1 MQNAEA
7 WQGRNKMQSHEMR
20 IEVCHNARRLLDCVL
35 SGRLPAALVPK
46 ATQVMA
52 AKLSPASLRL
62 SLDNWTLLI
71 VLLCI
76 FWAAGGLGR
85 MLYFWKAQRYQDM
98 TYTLSLLTKKG

>member
-1 MQNAEA
+1 M
-7 WQGRNKMQSHEMR
+7 
-20 IEVCHNARRLLDCVL
+20 L

-76 FWAAGGLGR
+76 FWAAGGLRR
-85 MLYFWKAQRYQDM
+85 MLYIWKAQRRQDI
-98 TYTLSLLTKKG
+98 TYTFFAFDEKGLKLQFFLGVNFW

>member
-1 MQNAEA
+1 M
-7 WQGRNKMQSHEMR
+7 
-20 IEVCHNARRLLDCVL
+20 L

-62 SLDNWTLLI
+62 SPDNWTLLI

-76 FWAAGGLGR
+76 FWAAGGLRR
-85 MLYFWKAQRYQDM
+85 MLYFWKAQKHQDM
-98 TYTLSLLTKKG
+98 TYTFFAFDEKGLKQQFFFWLIFGRANNCI